1 MTETTEELVAE
12 CERLTQQYYELI
24 RDDHH
29 KSRDQ
34 YVYVRVIIP
43 GRPGESVRFQ
53 ALHPGSVS
61 EWDIECASCEEALIA
76 TRRELR
82 EAIENNTERPR
93 GWYE

>member
-1 MTETTEELVAE
+1 MSETTEELVAE
-12 CERLTQQYYELI
+12 CERLARQYYKLI
-24 RDDHH
+24 RDDH

-61 EWDIECASCEEALIA
+61 EWDIECASYEEALIA

-82 EAIENNTERPR
+82 EAIENNRNRPK
-93 GWYE
+93 GWYA